1 MRIEKTPLPG
11 LFILWPKVFED
22 ERGYFFES
30 YREPVFRDLGLPVD
44 FKQDNQAASEKGV
57 LRGLHYQLRY
67 PQGKLVRVS
76 LGEVYDVAVDI
87 RRGSPTFGRY
97 FGTRLSDKN
106 HKMMFV
112 PAGFAHGYCVLS
124 PRAIFQYKCTE
135 IYHPED
141 EYGVIWNDP
150 ELAIDW
156 PVSEPVVSEKDSSL
170 PTLQAVPRDEL
181 PKYQE

>member
-1 MRIEKTPLPG
+1 MRIEQTPLPG
-11 LFILWPKVFED
+11 LFILSPEIFED

-30 YREPVFRDLGLPVD
+30 YREPVFQSLGLPID
-44 FKQDNQAASEKGV
+44 FKQDNQAVSGEGV
-57 LRGLHYQLRY
+57 LRGLHYQLQY

-87 RRGSPTFGRY
+87 RRGSPTFGRH
-97 FGTRLSDKN
+97 FGIRLSDYN

-112 PAGFAHGYCVLS
+112 PVGFAHGYCVLS

-141 EYGVIWNDP
+141 EYGVLWNDP

-156 PVSEPVVSEKDSSL
+156 PVREPVVSEKDSSL
-170 PTLQAVPRDEL
+170 PTLHAIPANLL
-181 PKYQE
+181 PEYQE